1 MVPATPKELQILALL
16 LESVL
21 VQREVD
27 FAGDKIGEDF
37 LKRDTGKEVQC
48 GHLGSRECMWVF

>member
-16 LESVL
+16 LENIL

-37 LKRDTGKEVQC
+37 LKRDALLAKKFSVGI
-48 GHLGSRECMWVF
+48 